1 MLTQARLVLTI
12 ATVLAAIGVV
22 AWFGMPRQEDPPLS
36 RVIALVTVEFPGADA
51 ETVERLVVEP
61 LEDELGATAVV
72 RTIDSVARTGVAIIQ
87 LRLHDW
93 VSDRDDAW
101 DTVERAVA
109 RTQRVL
115 PAGAGTPVLDRGIVD
130 QDAVVLAVTG
140 SSDVLALARAAETVE
155 HALLSVG
162 GVERV
167 RLIADPG
174 EQVTIEYDET
184 AAMRLGLDARTL
196 ALQLGA
202 RNATPVGGEIRI
214 GTRVA
219 MLAPSSEFRTIE
231 EIANTPILL
240 PSGTSIPL
248 REVARVRHG
257 PAEPARQRMRVDGAM
272 AVGIGVVARDGVDLV
287 EHGEAVREVVAGLR
301 DRVAPL
307 QVVEVAYQPRYVE
320 ARLSDLGTS
329 LLMGVAI
336 VAAVLFILMGLRM
349 GTVVAS
355 IVPMVALASL
365 GVYAAI
371 GGLLHQISIA
381 ALVISLGMLVD
392 NAIVVAENI
401 QLRLDAGATRRDA
414 TRDAVREL
422 ALPLAT
428 ATGTTLAAFV
438 PMLLAE
444 GATADFTRALPIVI
458 IVSLSLSY
466 LFAIGVTPAVCRA
479 VLVPAPASLETGIQ
493 RFARRAGK
501 FAVRRH
507 RVVLS
512 LAALA
517 VLAAGV
523 GAFAVERRFFPE
535 SDRNIVVVDV
545 TVPEGTH
552 LDHLDAVARRL
563 EQELA
568 QRPDVRSVSSFIGR
582 SAPHFYYNLIENPFD
597 PRLAQV
603 VVETHD
609 PSDNQAIIA
618 CVRALQRGELA
629 GTELVA
635 KTLEQGP
642 PVPAPIEVRLLGDD
656 LAALREASALVS
668 AELERVAGAVDVRQT
683 IGGGAPT
690 ISFEIDD
697 AAASRRTLSRNDVAL
712 ALVRETRGL
721 PVGEF
726 RGGEDPV
733 PIYVRGPSGDMATL
747 EALNAAAVAIVGEKA
762 TALEQVA
769 EATVDWRSA
778 EIRHRDRVR
787 TVSVLSSLEPGI
799 ANTAVVRELV
809 HRLENIELPQG
820 VSLAYG
826 GANEGSQE
834 ANEAMLAVLPV
845 GVLLLLGF
853 LMVEFNSF
861 RRVAIIMITVPL
873 SMTGVV
879 PGLLVANESFGF
891 MSLLGSI
898 ALGGVVV
905 NNAIVV
911 LDVIERRRDAGFD
924 TAQAIVDAVALRTR
938 PILLTTATTIA
949 GLLPLACSRATLWP
963 PLAWTMITGLVAST
977 ALTLLVVPALYVV
990 LFRVHRAVPR
1000 PVPVCETV
1008 RVVLGPGAW

>member
-1 MLTQARLVLTI
+1 
-12 ATVLAAIGVV
+12 
-22 AWFGMPRQEDPPLS
+22 
-36 RVIALVTVEFPGADA
+36 
-51 ETVERLVVEP
+51 
-61 LEDELGATAVV
+61 
-72 RTIDSVARTGVAIIQ
+72 
-87 LRLHDW
+87 
-93 VSDRDDAW
+93 
-101 DTVERAVA
+101 
-109 RTQRVL
+109 
-115 PAGAGTPVLDRGIVD
+115 
-130 QDAVVLAVTG
+130 
-140 SSDVLALARAAETVE
+140 
-155 HALLSVG
+155 
-162 GVERV
+162 
-167 RLIADPG
+167 
-174 EQVTIEYDET
+174 
-184 AAMRLGLDARTL
+184 
-196 ALQLGA
+196 
-202 RNATPVGGEIRI
+202 
-214 GTRVA
+214 
-219 MLAPSSEFRTIE
+219 
-231 EIANTPILL
+231 
-240 PSGTSIPL
+240 
-248 REVARVRHG
+248 
-257 PAEPARQRMRVDGAM
+257 
-272 AVGIGVVARDGVDLV
+272 
-287 EHGEAVREVVAGLR
+287 
-301 DRVAPL
+301 
-307 QVVEVAYQPRYVE
+307 
-320 ARLSDLGTS
+320 
-329 LLMGVAI
+329 
-336 VAAVLFILMGLRM
+336 
-349 GTVVAS
+349 
-355 IVPMVALASL
+355 
-365 GVYAAI
+365 
-371 GGLLHQISIA
+371 
-381 ALVISLGMLVD
+381 
-392 NAIVVAENI
+392 
-401 QLRLDAGATRRDA
+401 
-414 TRDAVREL
+414 
-422 ALPLAT
+422 
-428 ATGTTLAAFV
+428 
-438 PMLLAE
+438 
-444 GATADFTRALPIVI
+444 
-458 IVSLSLSY
+458 
-466 LFAIGVTPAVCRA
+466 
-479 VLVPAPASLETGIQ
+479 
-493 RFARRAGK
+493 
-501 FAVRRH
+501 
-507 RVVLS
+507 
-512 LAALA
+512 
-517 VLAAGV
+517 
-523 GAFAVERRFFPE
+523 
-535 SDRNIVVVDV
+535 
-545 TVPEGTH
+545 
-552 LDHLDAVARRL
+552 
-563 EQELA
+563 
-568 QRPDVRSVSSFIGR
+568 
-582 SAPHFYYNLIENPFD
+582 
-597 PRLAQV
+597 
-603 VVETHD
+603 
-609 PSDNQAIIA
+609 
-618 CVRALQRGELA
+618 
-629 GTELVA
+629 
-635 KTLEQGP
+635 
-642 PVPAPIEVRLLGDD
+642 VPAPIEVRLLGDD